1 MPNPNCERC
10 HGTGLVTIHG
20 GGSGDPEWD
29 ADDQPCTSCDD
40 YETPEAE
47 LEAATLRY
55 QSKKWVLL
63 NPNDEHSPRWKRD
76 PEDEQ

>member
-1 MPNPNCERC
+1 MISYGGDGYGDKCC
-10 HGTGLVTIHG
+10 GLA
-20 GGSGDPEWD
+20 D
-29 ADDQPCTSCDD
+29 ADDQTCPSCDD
-40 YETPEAE
+40 YETPEAK

-76 PEDEQ
+76 PENER